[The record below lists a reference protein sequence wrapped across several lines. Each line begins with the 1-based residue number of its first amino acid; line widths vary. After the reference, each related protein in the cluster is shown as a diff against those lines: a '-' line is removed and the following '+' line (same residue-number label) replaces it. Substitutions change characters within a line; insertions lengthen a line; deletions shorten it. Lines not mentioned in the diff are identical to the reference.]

1 MACDP
6 RAGEGASMRALVV
19 DDSSTMRAILRIALK
34 KRSFEVLEAK
44 NGVHAL
50 TVLETAEPVDLM
62 LLDWNMP
69 EMNGFELLKNVRQDH
84 KYDNAKIMM
93 VTTETS
99 IGEMSKALEV
109 GANEYIMKPFT
120 PDVVTTKLDLLG
132 F

>member
-1 MACDP
+1 
-6 RAGEGASMRALVV
+6 MRALVV

-69 EMNGFELLKNVRQDH
+69 EMNGFELLTNVRQDH

-99 IGEMSKALEV
+99 MCEMSKALEV

-120 PDVVTTKLDLLG
+120 PDVVTSKLDLLG

>member
-1 MACDP
+1 
-6 RAGEGASMRALVV
+6 MRALVV
-19 DDSSTMRAILRIALK
+19 DDSSTMRAILRVALK
-34 KRSFEVLEAK
+34 KRSFEVLESK

-50 TVLETAEPVDLM
+50 TVLEMSGPVDLM

-69 EMNGFELLKNVRQDH
+69 VMDGLELLRQVRQSHQHDGV
-84 KYDNAKIMM
+84 KIVM

-99 IGEMSKALEV
+99 MSEMSKALKL

-120 PDVVTTKLDLLG
+120 PDIVTTKLDLLG

>member
-1 MACDP
+1 MASNEQD
-6 RAGEGASMRALVV
+6 GKGASMRALVV

-34 KRSFEVLEAK
+34 KRCFEVLEAK
-44 NGVHAL
+44 DGVQAL
-50 TVLETAEPVDLM
+50 SVLEKSDPVDLM

-69 EMNGFELLKNVRQDH
+69 EMNGFELLTHVRRDPQ
-84 KYDNAKIMM
+84 YDGAKIMM

-99 IGEMSKALEV
+99 LGEMSKALEV

-120 PDVVTTKLDLLG
+120 SDVVATKLDMLG

>member
-1 MACDP
+1 
-6 RAGEGASMRALVV
+6 MRALVV
-19 DDSSTMRAILRIALK
+19 DDSSTMRTILRIALK
-34 KRSFEVLEAK
+34 KRNFEVLEAK

-69 EMNGFELLKNVRQDH
+69 EMNGFELLTNIRRND
-84 KYDNAKIMM
+84 KYDRTQIVM

-99 IGEMSKALEV
+99 LGEMSKALEV

-120 PDVVTTKLDLLG
+120 PDIITTKLDLLG

>member
-1 MACDP
+1 
-6 RAGEGASMRALVV
+6 MRALVV

-69 EMNGFELLKNVRQDH
+69 EMNGFELLTNVRQDH
-84 KYDNAKIMM
+84 KYDNTKIMM
-93 VTTETS
+93 VTTENS

-109 GANEYIMKPFT
+109 GADEYIMKPFT

>member
-1 MACDP
+1 
-6 RAGEGASMRALVV
+6 MRALVV

-34 KRSFEVLEAK
+34 KRCFEVLEAK
-44 NGVHAL
+44 DGVQAL
-50 TVLETAEPVDLM
+50 SVLEKSDPVDLM

-69 EMNGFELLKNVRQDH
+69 EMNGFELLTHVRRDPQ
-84 KYDNAKIMM
+84 YDGAKIMM

-99 IGEMSKALEV
+99 LGEMSKALEV

-120 PDVVTTKLDLLG
+120 SDVVATKLDMLG

>member
-1 MACDP
+1 
-6 RAGEGASMRALVV
+6 MRALVV

-50 TVLETAEPVDLM
+50 TVLETSEPVDLM

-69 EMNGFELLKNVRQDH
+69 VMNGFELLTQVRQDH
-84 KYDNAKIMM
+84 KYDAAKIMM

-99 IGEMSKALEV
+99 MGEMSRALEV

-120 PDVVTTKLDLLG
+120 PDIVTTKLEILG